1 MDPGATGGRGMR
13 WRILILGLV
22 AALVAGFAL
31 LQGFQVGPRKTPGAT
46 NAAGAG
52 PLEQHD
58 EIDDDSREQLREILR
73 SAGDEDETNR

>member
-1 MDPGATGGRGMR
+1 MR

-31 LQGFQVGPRKTPGAT
+31 LQGFEVDPRKTPGAT
-46 NAAGAG
+46 NAGGAG
-52 PLEQHD
+52 SVQQHD
-58 EIDDDSREQLREILR
+58 EIDDDSRKQLREILR

>member
-13 WRILILGLV
+13 WRLLIFGLV

-31 LQGFQVGPRKTPGAT
+31 LQGFQVHPRKTPMAA
-46 NAAGAG
+46 NAAGSG
-52 PLEQHD
+52 SIDQHD
-58 EIDDDSREQLREILR
+58 EIDEDSRQQLREILR